1 MPEKTIRWSVHVV
14 HPSLES
20 YAKGRVAL
28 LGDAVR
34 DRTMLTAFFPLMN
47 QKIPQAHA
55 MLPHLGA
62 GAGQGIEDV
71 FLLTRLLSHPDTR
84 IANVHVSLTGR
95 PHA

>member
-1 MPEKTIRWSVHVV
+1 
-14 HPSLES
+14 
-20 YAKGRVAL
+20 
-28 LGDAVR
+28 
-34 DRTMLTAFFPLMN
+34 
-47 QKIPQAHA
+47 